1 MSGIPDKSIGAK
13 LLHPRR
19 SLGTRYRVQA
29 ERFLENG
36 GDSDIV
42 WAEQM
47 AAKAVLHDFTD
58 PMNWKV
64 LVRSRISLGDAGGVF
79 SCLKDLFSVLGRD
92 PTHSQT
98 S

>member
-42 WAEQM
+42 WA
-47 AAKAVLHDFTD
+47 
-58 PMNWKV
+58 
-64 LVRSRISLGDAGGVF
+64 
-79 SCLKDLFSVLGRD
+79 
-92 PTHSQT
+92 
-98 S
+98 